1 MGQLV
6 AVEQKPSPLPGV
18 VRFELNR
25 ALTGMGHE
33 RFRNVAEAVGPTPAA
48 ELARRLFATDQVDAV
63 HVYSNM
69 VTVDLA
75 KGRTADGLSDIVRNL
90 YRYWYP
96 GMAPPSFEDLEPPA
110 DESAPATEGA
120 AAAAQEA
127 RETRR
132 SPRQPSGSPST
143 SSNAAAPPATAGRA
157 SRADV
162 SSSR

>member
-33 RFRNVAEAVGPTPAA
+33 RFRSVAEAVGPTPAA
-48 ELARRLFATDQVDAV
+48 ELARRLFATDQIDAV

-75 KGRTADGLSDIVRNL
+75 EGRTADGLSDIVRNL

-96 GMAPPSFEDLEPPA
+96 GMAPPSFEDLEPAA
-110 DESAPATEGA
+110 DESAPASDGA
-120 AAAAQEA
+120 AAAGAGGEGDAALAEA
-127 RETRR
+127 AKRVPIHLLER
-132 SPRQPSGSPST
+132 
-143 SSNAAAPPATAGRA
+143 
-157 SRADV
+157 SRAARDRWKARQ
-162 SSSR
+162 S